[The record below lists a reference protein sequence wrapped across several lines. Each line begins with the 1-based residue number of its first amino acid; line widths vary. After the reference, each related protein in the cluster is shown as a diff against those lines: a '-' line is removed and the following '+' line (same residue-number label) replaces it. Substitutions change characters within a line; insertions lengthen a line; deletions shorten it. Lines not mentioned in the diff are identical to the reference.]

1 MGTKSTTTK
10 GVTAKAVKPTPASK
24 SVVKPAPRAAAKA
37 KVEVIT
43 RTTKPSDTA
52 KPARTKSAAISHET
66 VATRAYYIGQNRL
79 ADDLPGDPQSDWLE
93 AERQLRK

>member
-10 GVTAKAVKPTPASK
+10 GLTAKAVKPTPASK

-37 KVEVIT
+37 KVAVIT
-43 RTTKPSDTA
+43 RTT